1 MPSLALLVAL
11 ILGLHLVSPAS
22 GCSDF
27 LLSASASSHSVV
39 SGRSMDFQA
48 DLDSALEV
56 IPRNTHFQELPVS
69 GCSNCPDFEWR
80 TKLGFV
86 AANIY
91 GLNVAADGLNE
102 AGLSA
107 AWLYLESSQYP
118 KPGNGSTN
126 FNTSKPVVTSL
137 CSYILGNFATVEEV
151 KRGLEK
157 VQLAGINGEVAQQ
170 VLHVPA
176 PADGEAKTAPLHV
189 SVHDRN
195 GKNLVIEFL
204 NGEPVFHDNPNGV
217 LTNDPPLK
225 EQLELLNKH
234 LSDAAGTINTGDLL
248 PGGYGSTER
257 FVRLS
262 VLNKKIGEGYS
273 APTVHASYVEAT
285 EEQKVVSDA
294 LHLLNTVVRPPM
306 GEATQWS
313 IVRDHKRRMLYIRST
328 ANQLLRRVSLDMLD
342 CADPHARRLIPVSY
356 GIWFLDTTVPLLDDR
371 NAMRTKDLPPRSLV
385 EAALSQGDHPS
396 VVLSRGD
403 TSARLRESAT
413 LIETRDQ
420 MQFLAATSQM
430 QQTDEVDSLSP
441 AWIFV
446 VGSVAG
452 GMLTALLSV
461 GWKMIITDCLRRQS
475 GYQAIADI

>member
-1 MPSLALLVAL
+1 MTAPLLVAAAL
-11 ILGLHLVSPAS
+11 ALALGPAS

-27 LLSASASSHSVV
+27 LLSAADSPPSVV

-56 IPRNTHFQELPVS
+56 IPRMTHFQELPVAE
-69 GCSNCPDFEWR
+69 CPRCPNFDWR
-80 TKLGFV
+80 NRFGFV
-86 AANIY
+86 AANVY
-91 GLNVAADGLNE
+91 GVNVAADGLNE

-107 AWLYLESSQYP
+107 AWLYLEASQYP
-118 KPGNGSTN
+118 SPQRGN
-126 FNTSKPVVTSL
+126 FNVSKPVVTSV
-137 CSYILGNFATVEEV
+137 CSYILGNFATVDEV
-151 KRGLEK
+151 KMGLQQ
-157 VQLAGINGEVAQQ
+157 VQLAGINGQVAQQ

-176 PADGEAKTAPLHV
+176 PADGKARTAPLHV

-195 GKNLVIEFL
+195 GKSLVIEFL
-204 NGEPVFHDNPNGV
+204 NGETVFHDNPNGV
-217 LTNDPPLK
+217 LTNDPPLQ
-225 EQLELLNKH
+225 EQLALLDQH
-234 LSDAAGTINTGDLL
+234 LTETKGTINTGDLL
-248 PGGYGSTER
+248 PGGYGSTDR

-262 VLNKKIGEGYS
+262 VLNKKIGVGYS

-285 EEQKVVSDA
+285 EEQRVVSDA

-342 CADPHARRLIPVSY
+342 WADPHARRLIPVSY
-356 GIWFLDTTVPLLDDR
+356 GIWFLDSTAPLLDDR
-371 NAMRTKDLPPRSLV
+371 NAMHTKDLPSRSTV
-385 EAALSQGDHPS
+385 EAALARAEDPS
-396 VVLSRGD
+396 VAFRAVDSTKNLK
-403 TSARLRESAT
+403 ESAT
-413 LIETRDQ
+413 VTEMSDQ
-420 MQFLAATSQM
+420 LQFLAATSQM
-430 QQTDEVDSLSP
+430 QQADEVESLSP
-441 AWIFV
+441 TWVFI

-475 GYQAIADI
+475 GYQPIADI